1 MTLLV
6 DTGVFLAYAD
16 TSDQDHERC
25 PRIARWRYRRP
36 AYHGPCRRQ
45 TDWLIERQLG
55 ARAEADFYRWVVDGD
70 LSVDD
75 LTTRDTGAII
85 ELTEQYADNGLGGV
99 DASLVA
105 VAERLELD
113 TIATLDQR
121 HFRVIRPKHVDTF
134 KIVP

>member
-1 MTLLV
+1 M
-6 DTGVFLAYAD
+6 
-16 TSDQDHERC
+16 
-25 PRIARWRYRRP
+25 
-36 AYHGPCRRQ
+36 
-45 TDWLIERQLG
+45 IERQLG

-85 ELTEQYADNGLGGV
+85 ELMEQYADNGLGGV